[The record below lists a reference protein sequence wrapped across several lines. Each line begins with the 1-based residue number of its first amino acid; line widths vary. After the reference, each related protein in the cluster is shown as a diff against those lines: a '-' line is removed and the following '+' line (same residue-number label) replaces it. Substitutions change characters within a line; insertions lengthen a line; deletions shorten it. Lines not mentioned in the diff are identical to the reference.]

1 MLIGRVSRTQFPEML
16 PAELPGI
23 RLGFFVFILF
33 DLQTM
38 GNAAPG
44 GAASNPLDPRNLAVR
59 NGVEVPVAQAQQ
71 EMEAIVDMYTR

>member
-1 MLIGRVSRTQFPEML
+1 MIGRVARSIFRETLPEL
-16 PAELPGI
+16 LPGV
-23 RLGFFVFILF
+23 RLGGFSLFVFKV
-33 DLQTM
+33 M

-44 GAASNPLDPRNLAVR
+44 TTASNPLDPRNLAVR